1 MIKKNFLFKIVAAL
15 IIVSSLFP
23 FSLPAFSADTQVQ
36 LEQQL
41 KDLEQEITSL
51 QKQLN
56 LTTAQKNTLANKIK
70 QLKLKQSELSALIK
84 QTTVKID
91 KLEGNINVAE
101 KDLKTNAIR
110 EMELKGNLIRMIK
123 ISNQS
128 DKEIL
133 LALVSADGMS
143 SFFDEVQNYL
153 NISIGL
159 EDIVKQLQKIRV
171 DINHKKTILE
181 DQKNDA
187 DNLLQ
192 VKTIQKQELL
202 NNIDEQSELLQKT
215 KGLEANY
222 SSSLSDKK
230 KLAVQIRSR
239 IYELFNTGKQI
250 NFGEAVEIA
259 KLANRLTGINV
270 AFVLAILT
278 QESNLGKNVGTC
290 NRPNDPPEKS
300 WKVIMK
306 PTRDQEPFKKIT
318 EELGL
323 NIDATPVSCPMKD
336 KKGNQVGWGGA
347 MGPAQFI
354 PSTWMGFKD
363 KVAAI
368 TGKGMANPWD
378 IRDAFIASG
387 LKLRAAG
394 AADTEA
400 SWWKAGMIYFSGST
414 NTQFRF
420 YGDNVVSLTKKY
432 QQDIENLNN

>member
-1 MIKKNFLFKIVAAL
+1 MIKKNFLIKITAVL
-15 IIVSSLFP
+15 IIASLFF
-23 FSLPAFSADTQVQ
+23 FSLPVFAADTQAQ

-41 KDLEQEITSL
+41 KDIEQEISNL

-70 QLKLKQSELSALIK
+70 QLKLKQNELNALIK
-84 QTTVKID
+84 QTAIKID
-91 KLEGNINVAE
+91 KLEGNINIAQ
-101 KDLKTNAIR
+101 KDLKSNALK
-110 EMELKGNLIRMIK
+110 EMELKGDLVRMMR

-133 LALVSADGMS
+133 LALVSSEGMS
-143 SFFDEVQNYL
+143 SFFAEVQSYL

-159 EDIVKQLQKIRV
+159 QDIVKQLQKIRV
-171 DINHKKTILE
+171 DINHKKIILE

-187 DNLLQ
+187 DSLLQ

-202 NNIDEQSELLQKT
+202 NNIGEQSELLQKT

-230 KLAVQIRSR
+230 KLAAQLRSR

-259 KLANRLTGINV
+259 KMANRLTGINT

-336 KKGNQVGWGGA
+336 KKGKQVGWGGA

-368 TGKGMANPWD
+368 TGKGAANPWD

-400 SWWKAGMIYFSGST
+400 SWWKAAMIYFSGST
-414 NTQFRF
+414 NPQFRF